1 MKNIIL
7 AVLILLLPI
16 ASHAQTKFKT
26 PQEIKSDIEA
36 ENAKIKAGLDKTN
49 AGIKSAITATPE
61 KETALPCMDITML
74 PKLTPFNLI
83 PTMKACVQ
91 DENNKLVTDTQR
103 ALDSAKAF
111 AGSATSGST
120 GTPVV
125 GDNDAINCLTPAL
138 ALFKAAAV
146 IPATPDIPAVIN
158 TDGTIKTPAVA
169 GTPEL
174 DPGPILLGQ
183 KFREFTLAGGLT
195 SCQAWVN
202 EPIQAVNAAATGAVG
217 AVIAGA
223 ALLPK

>member
-91 DENNKLVTDTQR
+91 DANNKLVTDTQR

-138 ALFKAAAV
+138 SLFKAAAV